1 MKLTIL
7 GGGGFRVPL
16 VYSALLRDH
25 DDGRVTSVALYDTDV
40 RRLTAIARV
49 LREQASTHLDAP
61 VVTLHTDLDDALR
74 GAEFIFSAI
83 RVGGMGGRSCDERIG
98 AAHGVIGQETVG
110 FGGISY
116 ALRTVPVVMELTER
130 IARLA
135 PNAWVINFT
144 NPAGVVT
151 EAMSRVLG
159 DRVIGICDSPIGLAR
174 RVLGV
179 LGLQYADATIGY
191 AGLNHLGWLRSLTV
205 DGRDVLPDL
214 FANPGLIETF
224 EEGRLFGREWLSALG
239 AVPNEYLHYYYFTRE
254 VKHADQ
260 LAPQSRGRFLVEQQA
275 QFFDELGGS
284 RLPAL
289 DDSGLDDSGLDN
301 SGLDGSAMQVESA
314 PQESALHESALQVW
328 DRTRMERETTYM
340 AANRQSVGMGD
351 RDPEDLVSG
360 GYENVAIALMRG
372 IAHNQ
377 RARLILN
384 VRNRGTLAELD
395 ADAVVE
401 VPCTVDAAGAHPISD
416 TALPDFG
423 VGMIVN
429 AKYVERQTI
438 EAALTGSKTAA
449 VRALAHHPLIDSVAV
464 ARTLLE
470 DAMGEFSELAYLR

>member
-25 DDGRVTSVALYDTDV
+25 DAGRVTAVALYDTDV

-49 LREQASTHLDAP
+49 LQEQASAHPDAP

-74 GAEFIFSAI
+74 GADFIFSAI
-83 RVGGMGGRSCDERIG
+83 RVGGMGGRACDERIG
-98 AAHGVIGQETVG
+98 ASHGVIGQETVG

-116 ALRTVPVVMELTER
+116 ALRTLPVVMELTER
-130 IARLA
+130 IAKLA
-135 PNAWVINFT
+135 PEAWVINFT

-179 LGLQYADATIGY
+179 LGLQSVDATIGY

-214 FANPGLIETF
+214 FASPDLIETF

-254 VKHADQ
+254 VRHADQ
-260 LAPQSRGRFLVEQQA
+260 LAVQSRGAYLVEQQA
-275 QFFDELGGS
+275 RFFDELGHS
-284 RLPAL
+284 DPAAL
-289 DDSGLDDSGLDN
+289 RDGAPLQVN
-301 SGLDGSAMQVESA
+301 SAQQVDSA
-314 PQESALHESALQVW
+314 PRADSALEIW

-340 AANRQSVGMGD
+340 AANRESVGMGE
-351 RDPEDLVSG
+351 RDPDDLISG

-372 IAHNQ
+372 IAHDQ
-377 RARLILN
+377 QARLILN
-384 VRNRGTLAELD
+384 VRNRGTLVQLD

-401 VPCTVDAAGAHPISD
+401 VPCIVDSSGAHPVSE
-416 TALPDFG
+416 TTLPDFG
-423 VGMIVN
+423 VGMVVN

-449 VRALAHHPLIDSVAV
+449 VRALAHHPLVDSVTV
-464 ARTLLE
+464 ARALLD
-470 DAMGEFSELAYLR
+470 DAMAEFSELAYLR